1 MEENH
6 YLLVVN
12 ASNIEKD
19 YEWLEDHL
27 EGDVSLKI
35 F

>member
-1 MEENH
+1 MMII
-6 YLLVVN
+6 LLVVN

-19 YEWLEDHL
+19 FEWLEEHL
-27 EGDVSLKI
+27 EGDVTVDKC